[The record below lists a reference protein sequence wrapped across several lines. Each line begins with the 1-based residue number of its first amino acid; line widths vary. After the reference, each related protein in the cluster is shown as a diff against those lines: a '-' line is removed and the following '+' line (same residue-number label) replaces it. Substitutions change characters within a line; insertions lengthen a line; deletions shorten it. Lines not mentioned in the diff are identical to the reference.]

1 MNILI
6 VPSWYKTKSNPTLGS
21 FFFEQAKMLNAI
33 GHNVIIADV
42 TLQGRKDY
50 FSGRCYRLI
59 KEEDKGVLVYSY
71 VIPSFGRSNSTD
83 AGWDV
88 TFRNLKLIYARILR
102 DGYKIDIIHAHSYL
116 PAGVAAVHL
125 GNELG
130 IPVVVT
136 EHASDVLNRCLNDK
150 RIELLKYVV
159 SGCNRFICVGNRLKQ
174 SVVEMTDCKQK
185 NIQIIPNVVDPI
197 FKYKEE
203 EKIRDDYTFISV
215 GNLVPSK
222 RFDLTI
228 DAFSELYKK
237 FTNIR
242 LNIVGDGPLRK
253 SLEDHV
259 KHLGLTDRIIFYG
272 RINREAVAKLLQE
285 SDCFVLPSDYETFGV
300 VYIEA
305 LAVGLPVIGTK
316 NGGAED
322 IITSDNGILVDKN
335 NSTQLSE
342 AMQELYCKLSKY
354 DRKQIS
360 YKTSNKYGQKN
371 IGKLLESLYKDLLN
385 MNG

>member
-21 FFFEQAKMLNAI
+21 FFFEQAKMLKAL

-59 KEEDKGVLVYSY
+59 KEEDNDILVYSY
-71 VIPSFGRSNSTD
+71 VTPSFGRFNSTD
-83 AGWDV
+83 AGCDSV
-88 TFRNLKLIYARILR
+88 YKNLKHIYARILN

-116 PAGVAAVHL
+116 PAGIVAVRL
-125 GNELG
+125 GNETG

-150 RIELLKYVV
+150 RIELLKYVL
-159 SGCNRFICVGNRLKQ
+159 SECNRFICVGNRLKQ
-174 SVVEMTDCKQK
+174 SVIELTDCKEED
-185 NIQIIPNVVDPI
+185 IQIIPNVVDPV

-203 EKIRDDYTFISV
+203 NKKNDNYTFISV
-215 GNLVPSK
+215 GNLVFSK

-228 DAFSELYKK
+228 DAFSELFKCSP
-237 FTNIR
+237 NIR

-253 SLEDHV
+253 PLEDHV
-259 KHLGLTDRIIFYG
+259 KHLGLTDRISFYG

-335 NSTQLSE
+335 NVTQLRE
-342 AMQELYCKLSKY
+342 AMQELYCESNEY
-354 DRKQIS
+354 DRRQLS
-360 YKTSNKYGQKN
+360 YETSSKYGQKN
-371 IGKLLESLYKDLLN
+371 IGKILESLYKNLLN